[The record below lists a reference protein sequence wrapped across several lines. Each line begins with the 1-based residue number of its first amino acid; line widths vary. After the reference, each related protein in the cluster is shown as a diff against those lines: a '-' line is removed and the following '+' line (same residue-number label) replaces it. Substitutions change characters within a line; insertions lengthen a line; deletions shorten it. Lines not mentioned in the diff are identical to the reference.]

1 MEKDFLERLAIE
13 AKTGNKKNVRFN
25 RAAFLLV
32 RDEVFKA
39 IDAGWSIRFIWEL
52 LYKEEKITFSYQT
65 FLKFVNK
72 YKTEKPENST
82 RGVVKKESNVL
93 SKSEYE
99 PEPELA
105 SKEVSA
111 SESSQGKKKVAEL
124 PNDSKKDYGNPKGFE
139 WSTDYDPN
147 DLL

>member
-1 MEKDFLERLAIE
+1 M
-13 AKTGNKKNVRFN
+13 
-25 RAAFLLV
+25 

>member
-1 MEKDFLERLAIE
+1 MEKNLLERLVIE

-25 RAAFLLV
+25 LAAFLLM

-39 IDAGWSIRFIWEL
+39 IDAGWSVRFIWEL

-72 YKTEKPENST
+72 YKTKKTEKST
-82 RGVVKKESNVL
+82 KDVVKKESNTL
-93 SKSEYE
+93 SKSESE
-99 PEPELA
+99 QKPDLA

-111 SESSQGKKKVAEL
+111 SEHSQGRIKVTDL
-124 PNDSKKDYGNPKGFE
+124 PNDPNVDYGNPKGFE
-139 WSTDYDPN
+139 WNADYDPK
-147 DLL
+147 DFI

>member
-25 RAAFLLV
+25 RAVFLLM

-39 IDAGWSIRFIWEL
+39 IDAGWSVRFIWEL

-65 FLKFVNK
+65 FLKFVNE
-72 YKTEKPENST
+72 YKTEKPNKLM
-82 RGVVKKESNVL
+82 RDVVKKESNLL
-93 SKSEYE
+93 SKSKSEH
-99 PEPELA
+99 EPELA
-105 SKEVSA
+105 SKKVSA
-111 SESSQGKKKVAEL
+111 SEPSQGRIKVTDL